1 MQGLDALT
9 HIYACLHTGKQS
21 PWHALSSPLPN
32 LPGGVFLRLD
42 ELDAREAVAGGRERK
57 RLVRLIQLLKDLR
70 SRSSC
75 LPLSACRFQHA
86 SFLPLRAW
94 GGREVRGNGVEMQ
107 RNETRGTKKE
117 NIKMCIAPSQCG
129 LSSVSA
135 IQSCG
140 GCAFGPWSNNKPWG
154 CSDLDCSA
162 HTHTKRVLCCS
173 KRGNREEGD

>member
-107 RNETRGTKKE
+107 QNETRGTKKR
-117 NIKMCIAPSQCG
+117 KYQDVHRTK
-129 LSSVSA
+129 SVWAQFCFCYSELWWV
-135 IQSCG
+135 C
-140 GCAFGPWSNNKPWG
+140 FWT
-154 CSDLDCSA
+154 L
-162 HTHTKRVLCCS
+162 V
-173 KRGNREEGD
+173 